1 MTEMVQ
7 LVPAWHPYQSSL
19 DQPFLAASLTI
30 GTLSQKPRQSPPRGT
45 TAKLAKLLKTS
56 IMATPW
62 PSHTANRQ
70 EDTLDTRSCSGVYY
84 FTSPEPRLAPLR
96 FTDNSSLCNCCG
108 SSNTLPSIAHLY
120 RAHKPGGGTELSNT
134 PCIEQLSAQ
143 VTIPPPCHI
152 VESQP
157 GKIPNQVMGKWL
169 VQHTERPVGFTY

>member
-70 EDTLDTRSCSGVYY
+70 EDTLDTRAVLAYTILQALNHGLPLYVLLTIVPSAIAAGALTLSLQLLTYTGH
-84 FTSPEPRLAPLR
+84 TSL
-96 FTDNSSLCNCCG
+96 
-108 SSNTLPSIAHLY
+108 
-120 RAHKPGGGTELSNT
+120 
-134 PCIEQLSAQ
+134 
-143 VTIPPPCHI
+143 
-152 VESQP
+152 VEVRS
-157 GKIPNQVMGKWL
+157 
-169 VQHTERPVGFTY
+169 